1 MRPLL
6 ELERVSTG
14 FGRVPVLHRVSL
26 EVGPHERLGLFG
38 PNGHGK
44 TTLLRAISGLLP
56 LWSGAI
62 RFEGQTISG
71 LSPKEIVGLGL
82 IHVPQGNQLFPDMSV
97 LETLRLGA
105 FAPRARGQ
113 AGQNLERVLA
123 LFPKLAERRAQPVK
137 TLSGGE
143 RQMVAIGVGLMGDPR
158 LLMLDEPTLGLAPKI
173 KDELCD
179 AIAEISSGGVP
190 MILVE
195 QDVEFLLSL
204 IQRLVMIDHGEAKM
218 EISAEEGLRHDQIM
232 AMYFGQGTAA

>member
-1 MRPLL
+1 MPTLL
-6 ELERVSTG
+6 EIEQVSTG
-14 FGRVPVLHRVSL
+14 FGRVQVLHRVSL
-26 EVGPHERLGLFG
+26 AVGEHERLGLFG

-62 RFEGQTISG
+62 RFDGQTISG

-105 FAPRARGQ
+105 FSPRARDR
-113 AGQNLERVLA
+113 ANANLEQVLA
-123 LFPKLAERRAQPVK
+123 LFPKLRERRAQQVK

-218 EISAEEGLRHDQIM
+218 EISAEQGLRHDQIM